1 MDVALA
7 QIILSQRTVAAYQD
21 TQVSMLRK
29 SLDTQEA
36 TAAKLVDS
44 MTSLPLATEGSVGRN
59 VNVYA

>member
-7 QIILSQRTVAAYQD
+7 QFILSQRTVAAYQD

>member
-7 QIILSQRTVAAYQD
+7 QIILSQRTVAAHQD